1 MKSYNIP
8 EFITGKVSSNIRKI
22 SQLAKESKGGDV
34 TYHK

>member
-8 EFITGKVSSNIRKI
+8 EFINGKVSSNIRKI
-22 SQLAKESKGGDV
+22 SQLAKESKGVDV